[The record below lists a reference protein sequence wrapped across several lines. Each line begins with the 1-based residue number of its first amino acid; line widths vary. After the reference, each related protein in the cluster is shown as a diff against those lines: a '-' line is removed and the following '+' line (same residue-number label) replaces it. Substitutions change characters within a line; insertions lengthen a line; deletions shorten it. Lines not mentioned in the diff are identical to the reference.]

1 MDRIEQLKIFIQ
13 VVDSGNFTKAAL
25 VLNKPRSTVSTVIQ
39 ELENKLG
46 TSLFHRTTRSM
57 SPTDDGLQY
66 FELARSLVDQFDA
79 AETLFLNNPV
89 KVKGRIRVDIPSRIA
104 RRIVIPAL
112 PDFLIQYPDLEIEFG
127 ASDKYTDLVSDGV
140 DCVLRVGPL
149 TDSELICKKLG
160 DLSLCNCASPN
171 YLVLNGTP
179 IELADLQKHKVV
191 NYCSSVAASS
201 AGWEYCVDGEIR
213 KIIMGSNIA
222 VYNAEAYIAAA
233 LAGLGIIQVPRFDVV
248 DLIESGALI
257 EVMSD
262 YRPLPL
268 QLSLLYPSRKNLTPR
283 VKIFQDW
290 LCQLVSQKCLN
301 SDEL

>member
-112 PDFLIQYPDLEIEFG
+112 PDFFNSI
-127 ASDKYTDLVSDGV
+127 
-140 DCVLRVGPL
+140 
-149 TDSELICKKLG
+149 
-160 DLSLCNCASPN
+160 
-171 YLVLNGTP
+171 
-179 IELADLQKHKVV
+179 
-191 NYCSSVAASS
+191 
-201 AGWEYCVDGEIR
+201 
-213 KIIMGSNIA
+213 
-222 VYNAEAYIAAA
+222 
-233 LAGLGIIQVPRFDVV
+233 
-248 DLIESGALI
+248 
-257 EVMSD
+257 
-262 YRPLPL
+262 
-268 QLSLLYPSRKNLTPR
+268 SR
-283 VKIFQDW
+283 
-290 LCQLVSQKCLN
+290 S
-301 SDEL
+301 